1 MNVPAEEVRLE
12 ELAKTCIVNDV
23 LDFFRNI
30 RMDKYIE
37 ILRNEGLDGTLL
49 VADLGITSDFHRFK
63 IQFLFKRTLQ
73 CTPTMQALDVV
84 LDFLAANT
92 MDKDSKRFCEEG
104 IDGDM
109 LFEILQLP
117 DESGN
122 AILKEIGIVSSF
134 DRLKMRKKH
143 FYSIKMTIT
152 ASIL

>member
-1 MNVPAEEVRLE
+1 MNVPAEVRLE
-12 ELAKTCIVNDV
+12 ELAKTYTVNDV
-23 LDFFRNI
+23 LDFFQTI

-49 VADLGITSDFHRFK
+49 VAAGEDELKDLGITSDFHRFK

-73 CTPTMQALDVV
+73 STPSTHALDVV
-84 LDFLAANT
+84 LDFLTTNN
-92 MDKDSKRFCEEG
+92 MDKYSKRFSEEG

-134 DRLKMRKKH
+134 DRLKMRKK
-143 FYSIKMTIT
+143 FIPLK
-152 ASIL
+152 

>member
-1 MNVPAEEVRLE
+1 MNVPAEVRLE
-12 ELAKTCIVNDV
+12 ELAKTYTVNDV
-23 LDFFRNI
+23 LDFFHNI

-37 ILRNEGLDGTLL
+37 IVRDEGIDGTLL
-49 VADLGITSDFHRFK
+49 VAAGEDELKDLGITSDFHCFK

-84 LDFLAANT
+84 LHFLAANN
-92 MDKDSKRFCEEG
+92 MDKYSKRFSEEG

-109 LFEILQLP
+109 FFEILQLP

-134 DRLKMRKKH
+134 HRLQMRKK
-143 FYSIKMTIT
+143 FIPLK
-152 ASIL
+152 

>member
-49 VADLGITSDFHRFK
+49 VADLGITSDFHRFM

>member
-1 MNVPAEEVRLE
+1 MNVPAEVRLE
-12 ELAKTCIVNDV
+12 ELAKTYTVNDV
-23 LDFFRNI
+23 LDFFQNI

-37 ILRNEGLDGTLL
+37 IVRNEGLDGTLL
-49 VADLGITSDFHRFK
+49 VAVGEDELKDLGITSDFHRFK

-84 LDFLAANT
+84 LDFLAANN
-92 MDKDSKRFCEEG
+92 MNKYRQRFSEEG

-134 DRLKMRKKH
+134 DRLKIRKK
-143 FYSIKMTIT
+143 FIPLK
-152 ASIL
+152 